1 MGRLDRSR
9 FPLLSIYKII
19 IKRTIQC
26 TGLAFHSAL
35 TNQGREYLVQ
45 ISNALVAYCISLSF
59 SYYRKFYSIYAGHVK
74 ILLQLGSR
82 VSHPGARRL
91 NSMSCQSCNILTPS
105 SGQTK
110 VDIPYLESPFYCIF
124 RGVITKIWFPKMC
137 HDNHHKEV
145 RLTLGN
151 FGITTV
157 WRHAIKSWW
166 PHEGKQFMQL
176 SSCLKYFE
184 SISK

>member
-59 SYYRKFYSIYAGHVK
+59 SVIIGNFTRFMQVM
-74 ILLQLGSR
+74 LLQLGFRFTSR
-82 VSHPGARRL
+82 CIKVEFNVLS
-91 NSMSCQSCNILTPS
+91 NILTRKP
-105 SGQTK
+105 TCNNAK
-110 VDIPYLESPFYCIF
+110 VC
-124 RGVITKIWFPKMC
+124 
-137 HDNHHKEV
+137 
-145 RLTLGN
+145 
-151 FGITTV
+151 
-157 WRHAIKSWW
+157 
-166 PHEGKQFMQL
+166 L
-176 SSCLKYFE
+176 SK
-184 SISK
+184 